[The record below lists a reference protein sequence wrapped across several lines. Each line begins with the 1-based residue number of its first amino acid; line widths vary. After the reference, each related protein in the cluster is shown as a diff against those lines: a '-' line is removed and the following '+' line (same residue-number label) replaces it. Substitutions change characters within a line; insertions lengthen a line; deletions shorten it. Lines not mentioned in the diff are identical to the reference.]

1 MNRSSMEGL
10 ESQSHMDWARI
21 SRLLGLAGVALFL
34 TAAFT
39 PLPNILIRWLGTPA
53 RLESAEAIVVLGAGV
68 EPDGVL
74 GDTSMRR
81 ALDGMVLHRKGLAP
95 LLLLSGPGRGE
106 GPAEA
111 EVREELARALGIS
124 PEVILTESKA
134 QTTREEAVNSGALL
148 REKGVRRI
156 LLVTGSHHMARAQR
170 LFERAGFEVLAAPT
184 DEVSSEASSPEG
196 RLRLMRQTLQELLAR
211 FYYRAA
217 GYL

>member
-1 MNRSSMEGL
+1 MNPPSMEAPQG
-10 ESQSHMDWARI
+10 SNRVDWARI
-21 SRLLGLAGVALFL
+21 SRLLGLAGVTLFL

-53 RLESAEAIVVLGAGV
+53 RLGSAEAVVVLGGGV
-68 EPDGVL
+68 ARDGVL
-74 GDTSMRR
+74 SDPSMRG
-81 ALDGMVLHRKGLAP
+81 ALRGMVLHRKGLAP

-111 EVREELARALGIS
+111 EVRAELARALGIS
-124 PEVILTESKA
+124 PEVILTESEA
-134 QTTREEAVNSGALL
+134 QTTREEAVNSGAIL
-148 REKGVRRI
+148 RERGVRRI

-211 FYYRAA
+211 LYYRAA